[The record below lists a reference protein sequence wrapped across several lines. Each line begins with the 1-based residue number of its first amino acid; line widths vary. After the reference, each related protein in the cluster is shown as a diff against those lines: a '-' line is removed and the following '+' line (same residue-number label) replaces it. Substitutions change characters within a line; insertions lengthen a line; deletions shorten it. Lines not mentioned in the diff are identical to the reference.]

1 MQQNESMPL
10 SLPLEPYGALL
21 PLHAGLMSLGFLLS
35 LAGTFFPRYLKR
47 RKWWLQ
53 AHLVISGLGAGLG
66 VAGAG
71 AAVQMVAASG
81 RGHLR
86 VPHAI
91 SGTLTMALGLAAPI
105 LGRVMFEGHSRL
117 RPYRSVHR
125 WVGRAALL
133 AMAATIL
140 LGLLR
145 AGWLRF

>member
-1 MQQNESMPL
+1 MQHYESMPL
-10 SLPLEPYGALL
+10 SLPLGPYGPLL
-21 PLHAGLMSLGFLLS
+21 PVHAGLMSLGFLLS
-35 LAGTFFPRYLKR
+35 LVGTVFPRYLKR

-71 AAVQMVAASG
+71 VAVQMVAASG
-81 RGHLR
+81 RHHLR
-86 VPHAI
+86 APHAL
-91 SGTLTMALGLAAPI
+91 SGTLTVVLGLAAPI
-105 LGRVMFEGHSRL
+105 LGRVMFEGRGKL

-125 WVGRAALL
+125 WIGRAALL
-133 AMAATIL
+133 VMAGTIL

>member
-1 MQQNESMPL
+1 MPL
-10 SLPLEPYGALL
+10 FLPPGPYGALL
-21 PLHAGLMSLGFLLS
+21 ILHAGLMSLGFLSPGRHL
-35 LAGTFFPRYLKR
+35 FPRYLKR

-91 SGTLTMALGLAAPI
+91 SGTITMALGLAAPI
-105 LGRVMFEGHSRL
+105 LGRVMFEGHGRL

-125 WVGRAALL
+125 WIGRAALL
-133 AMAATIL
+133 AMAGTIL

-145 AGWLRF
+145 TGWLHF